1 MSARH
6 KQRPRAVSPA
16 RSVRPNASLSP
27 TARVSTRS
35 HTSTSQPSTPESSRL
50 RSLTNS
56 GGASL
61 NHALSF
67 SSLKAESASA
77 PPVRITSKVS
87 GVAKTIHAN
96 DHVPTPTHRN
106 RTPSGSSVATSPPPT
121 FYPIT
126 TATPAAN
133 PYRYAPSRPIINRL
147 GSPFGTL
154 RVDPSTPP
162 LSPPISSI
170 SISSQSS
177 AASHAT
183 KDGCSSPDISP
194 AALARTSSV
203 NGHHR
208 SSSESQD
215 NDWGED
221 DDDDNEER
229 KVKAAAKSN
238 RKIEDLEITNR
249 SLMAINA
256 SLEKTKNK
264 QAKEIRELRRKLR
277 ESRLILPPH
286 TFRAVE
292 SSLDHDDD
300 DDDDGEEDDD
310 VEETE
315 ETDDVFLRVKV
326 IVENLLESGRR
337 ALETKVADF
346 GGVGVAK
353 VLSAEEARSWRRN
366 SLVDDDLE
374 QPPSPSRIAVPD
386 SDDDDTPLDDEDM
399 ISSSSPPN
407 IHHAFPMIV
416 AFFLHVL
423 QF

>member
-6 KQRPRAVSPA
+6 KQRTRAVSPA
-16 RSVRPNASLSP
+16 RPARPTSSLSP
-27 TARVSTRS
+27 TARISARS
-35 HTSTSQPSTPESSRL
+35 HTSASQPSTPESSPRL

-87 GVAKTIHAN
+87 GVAKAIHAN
-96 DHVPTPTHRN
+96 DHAPTPRLTPTHRN
-106 RTPSGSSVATSPPPT
+106 RTPSGSSNISVATSPPT

-133 PYRYAPSRPIINRL
+133 PHRYAPPRPTISRL

-177 AASHAT
+177 AASHAAGSSAA
-183 KDGCSSPDISP
+183 KDGSSSPEISP
-194 AALARTSSV
+194 AALARTSSI

-221 DDDDNEER
+221 DDDHEER

-238 RKIEDLEITNR
+238 RK
-249 SLMAINA
+249 
-256 SLEKTKNK
+256 
-264 QAKEIRELRRKLR
+264 
-277 ESRLILPPH
+277 
-286 TFRAVE
+286 VC
-292 SSLDHDDD
+292 HD
-300 DDDDGEEDDD
+300 
-310 VEETE
+310 
-315 ETDDVFLRVKV
+315 
-326 IVENLLESGRR
+326 S
-337 ALETKVADF
+337 
-346 GGVGVAK
+346 
-353 VLSAEEARSWRRN
+353 
-366 SLVDDDLE
+366 
-374 QPPSPSRIAVPD
+374 
-386 SDDDDTPLDDEDM
+386 
-399 ISSSSPPN
+399 
-407 IHHAFPMIV
+407 
-416 AFFLHVL
+416 
-423 QF
+423 